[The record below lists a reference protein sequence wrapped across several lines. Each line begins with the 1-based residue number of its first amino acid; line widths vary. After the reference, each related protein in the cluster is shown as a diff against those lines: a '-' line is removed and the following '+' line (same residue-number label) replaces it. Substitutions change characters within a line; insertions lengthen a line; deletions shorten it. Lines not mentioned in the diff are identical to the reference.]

1 VCVLGS
7 EVADMLFG
15 VTDPIGKEVSIAG
28 HRGVVIGLL
37 KPMGKILGS
46 TQDDRVFIPI
56 STMSKLAGSRWS
68 VTIEVK
74 VREAENV
81 QQAIDEARTVLRWR
95 RKVPANEPDDF
106 EVVTQDTLL
115 DAYKRLTGAAFGAM
129 VAVAAISLAVGGIG
143 IMNVML
149 VSVTERTREIGIRK
163 AVGATKAAVLWQFL
177 VESVVLSITGGVIGL
192 ALGVGLAMFV
202 GAVTPLHAA
211 VPPWAYPLAFGFS
224 SLVGIV
230 SGAYPASR
238 AARLHPVEALSYE

>member
-1 VCVLGS
+1 
-7 EVADMLFG
+7 
-15 VTDPIGKEVSIAG
+15 
-28 HRGVVIGLL
+28 
-37 KPMGKILGS
+37 
-46 TQDDRVFIPI
+46 
-56 STMSKLAGSRWS
+56 
-68 VTIEVK
+68 
-74 VREAENV
+74 
-81 QQAIDEARTVLRWR
+81 
-95 RKVPANEPDDF
+95 
-106 EVVTQDTLL
+106 
-115 DAYKRLTGAAFGAM
+115 M

-177 VESVVLSITGGVIGL
+177 VEAVVLSVTGGAVGL

-202 GAVTPLHAA
+202 GAVTPLSAA
-211 VPPWAYPLAFGFS
+211 VPLWAYPLAFGFS